1 MTRLQ
6 SCREC
11 KSEQE
16 RQGTE
21 DRQANIFMNKIN
33 QLRITAK
40 QAVTVGDVIQPLGE
54 ELRPMVREDKPLG
67 GGGLRHPPGEGASA
81 SQTSGREAEKHP
93 ERGNIKHRI
102 PEARII
108 SAYSREK
115 KRQNEQK
122 KKQVGPG
129 LIGPGETGQQPG
141 DWCRPLHREKSPR
154 MDVIVKGPPGEEL
167 GSC

>member
-1 MTRLQ
+1 
-6 SCREC
+6 
-11 KSEQE
+11 
-16 RQGTE
+16 
-21 DRQANIFMNKIN
+21 
-33 QLRITAK
+33 
-40 QAVTVGDVIQPLGE
+40 
-54 ELRPMVREDKPLG
+54 MVREDKPLG